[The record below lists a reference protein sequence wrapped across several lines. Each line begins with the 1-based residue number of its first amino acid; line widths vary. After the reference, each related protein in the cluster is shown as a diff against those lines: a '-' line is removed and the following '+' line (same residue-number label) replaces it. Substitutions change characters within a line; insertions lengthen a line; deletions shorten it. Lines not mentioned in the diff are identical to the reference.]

1 MTGYFGTQSIATQTR
16 IPTPKI
22 GFLSKRFCL
31 YGFCSK
37 KARGNE
43 GKIKARK
50 EEDAKTDYFALK
62 RGIRE
67 LY

>member
-1 MTGYFGTQSIATQTR
+1 MTGYFGNSHPDPNTSAQDR
-16 IPTPKI
+16 
-22 GFLSKRFCL
+22 FLKRFCL

-50 EEDAKTDYFALK
+50 EEDAKRDYVALK

-67 LY
+67 FY